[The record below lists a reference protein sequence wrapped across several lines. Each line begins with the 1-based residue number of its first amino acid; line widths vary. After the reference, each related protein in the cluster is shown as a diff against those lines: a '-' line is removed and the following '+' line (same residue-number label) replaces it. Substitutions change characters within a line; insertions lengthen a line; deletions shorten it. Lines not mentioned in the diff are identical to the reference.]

1 MLILMI
7 ATILIVRQLLQPGL
21 SYLPFSS
28 SPLLLK
34 NFYDI
39 IIWAFTHKNVASYY
53 DASSCRFVENHG
65 IIQQISTTRRPIV
78 KQRCVLALRD
88 VVSCLCIKALS
99 NEAKETNIKTSMCAS
114 VVLPS
119 NATGSEMVSKLKANS
134 RWLLF
139 NHQDFTRPTA
149 GQSSVRIRSLGL
161 QFLRFSPTMENRPLC
176 ESSKLCVRIRKMQI

>member
-1 MLILMI
+1 M
-7 ATILIVRQLLQPGL
+7 
-21 SYLPFSS
+21 
-28 SPLLLK
+28 
-34 NFYDI
+34 
-39 IIWAFTHKNVASYY
+39 
-53 DASSCRFVENHG
+53 ENHG

-119 NATGSEMVSKLKANS
+119 NETGSEMVSKLKANS
-134 RWLLF
+134 RWHLF
-139 NHQDFTRPTA
+139 NQDCTRPTA

-161 QFLRFSPTMENRPLC
+161 QFLRFSPTMENRPSIQ
-176 ESSKLCVRIRKMQI
+176 SSDQKNANYKEMIRKVVHPEYIDIFFTRYLCILDAQLWELYPMVK